1 MKGEIL
7 MEAGVGGLPSDK
19 NNQDQP
25 LKEVERV
32 RSEFPETWLWRNFT
46 VG

>member
-1 MKGEIL
+1 ML
-7 MEAGVGGLPSDK
+7 MEAAFGGLPSDK

-32 RSEFPETWLWRNFT
+32 RSDFPETWLWENAT